1 MILFSINKSFWGL
14 EGISSQILGAHE
26 ILFLFLVFDY
36 LVKQLLVVSLIGMIG
51 FKTVSKLRIGKFR
64 WKILLRS
71 VKVLYLLNC

>member
-1 MILFSINKSFWGL
+1 L
-14 EGISSQILGAHE
+14 EDISSQILGAHE

-64 WKILLRS
+64 
-71 VKVLYLLNC
+71 